1 MKLKSPEYS
10 KLALCAGID
19 QKTHIEP
26 AILPPVPFSAA
37 RLSKKT
43 GYLDQ
48 NDLHNSIEIWKMQLS
63 WTIHDIIAQFINL
76 IL

>member
-37 RLSKKT
+37 RCTPESIGGSNRDYKT
-43 GYLDQ
+43 Y
-48 NDLHNSIEIWKMQLS
+48 K
-63 WTIHDIIAQFINL
+63 
-76 IL
+76 